1 METLLRKNN
10 SNELIVFFNGWGCD
24 NNSCEAIKSTKDVLI
39 CWDYSSLDFN
49 FKFSGYKKYY
59 LIAYSAGVFVA
70 GVIKDKLP
78 NFDYK
83 IAINGNP
90 MIFDEK
96 YGISKNIV
104 KIFRGLN
111 LDNYM
116 DFRLN
121 YLVRNREELAYF
133 NAHQPNRTFESC
145 FYELDKLEEYSK
157 EQYKIIDYDLAI
169 LGAKDKVF
177 NHEAQKEYYFD
188 KYKVL
193 ENYAHDVFFYFRN
206 FDDILNFAKM

>member
-1 METLLRKNN
+1 MKTKLLKND
-10 SNELIVFFNGWGCD
+10 SDELIVFLSGWGCD
-24 NNSCEAIKSTKDVLI
+24 KHSYINMKSSRDVLI
-39 CWDYSSLDFN
+39 CWDYTSLDFKFN
-49 FKFSGYKKYY
+49 FSNYKQYY
-59 LIAYSAGVFVA
+59 LIAYSAGVFAA
-70 GVIKDKLP
+70 GLIKDKLP
-78 NFDYK
+78 NFKYT

-90 MIFDEK
+90 LIFDENF
-96 YGISKNIV
+96 GISKNLI
-104 KIFRGLN
+104 KIFKGLN

-121 YLVRNREELAYF
+121 YLVANQEELKYF
-133 NAHQPNRTFESC
+133 NAHQPNRTFKSC

-193 ENYAHDVFFYFRN
+193 ENSAHDVFFSFRN
-206 FDDILNFAKM
+206 FDDILKFAKL